1 MADEIQEAS
10 AWGYCENR
18 YLDTEY
24 FLSEKKETHLPDHN
38 AAVPPLRL
46 RFLHTRP
53 ESSRVHE
60 PVRRVCSGGGLA
72 DDELVERD
80 AVLGDLEERR
90 AGEGAAGLG
99 QQARAVAVQTLVVEL
114 DVVLCTGAE
123 LDLEL

>member
-1 MADEIQEAS
+1 MRVLRTDK
-10 AWGYCENR
+10 R
-18 YLDTEY
+18 VRHRHHRTR
-24 FLSEKKETHLPDHN
+24 EKEGGRERAYLPDHDT
-38 AAVPPLRL
+38 AVPALGLGLLDALAERGG
-46 RFLHTRP
+46 RHDAVG
-53 ESSRVHE
+53 RV
-60 PVRRVCSGGGLA
+60 RAAGGLA

-123 LDLEL
+123 LDMAT